1 MTDNQAIVPVHVA
14 VIMDGNGRWAKQR
27 GLPRSEGHRAGAEA
41 VKRLADSALAV
52 GIRYVTLF
60 CFSTENWKR
69 PTAEIKSLFSLF
81 DEYLGL
87 NVTSFREK
95 GINLAHIGKIDSLP
109 AMLQKKLKNVE
120 AGNIPPEKEK
130 LRLIL
135 ALNYGSRDEIADA
148 VRSIA
153 DRVQKGLMKPSDV
166 SVETVS
172 RAMYM
177 PDVPDPDLLI
187 RTSGELRISNFLLWQ
202 SAYTEFHFT
211 DTLWP
216 DFSDADLKAA
226 LTDFSGRKRRFGKL

>member
-1 MTDNQAIVPVHVA
+1 
-14 VIMDGNGRWAKQR
+14 MDGNGRWAKQR

-41 VKRLADSALAV
+41 VRRLADSALAAGV
-52 GIRYVTLF
+52 RYVTLF

-69 PTAEIKSLFSLF
+69 PSAEIKSLFSLF
-81 DEYLGL
+81 DEYLGR
-87 NVTSFREK
+87 NVDSFREK
-95 GINLAHIGKIDSLP
+95 GINLAHIGRIDSLP
-109 AMLQKKLKNVE
+109 ALLQTKLKKVESENV
-120 AGNIPPEKEK
+120 PPEREK
-130 LRLIL
+130 LLLIL
-135 ALNYGSRDEIADA
+135 ALNYGARDEIADA

-153 DRVQKGLMKPSDV
+153 DRVQKGTLKPSDI

-202 SAYTEFHFT
+202 SAYTEFYFT

-226 LTDFSGRKRRFGKL
+226 LADFSGRKRRFGNV

>member
-1 MTDNQAIVPVHVA
+1 
-14 VIMDGNGRWAKQR
+14 MDGNGRWAKQR

-41 VKRLADSALAV
+41 VRRLADSALAAGV
-52 GIRYVTLF
+52 RYVTLF

-69 PTAEIKSLFSLF
+69 PSAEIKSLFSLF
-81 DEYLGL
+81 DEYLGR
-87 NVTSFREK
+87 NVDSFREK
-95 GINLAHIGKIDSLP
+95 GINLAHIGRIDSLP
-109 AMLQKKLKNVE
+109 ALLQTKLKKVESENV
-120 AGNIPPEKEK
+120 PPEREK
-130 LRLIL
+130 LLLIL
-135 ALNYGSRDEIADA
+135 ALNYGARDEIADA

-153 DRVQKGLMKPSDV
+153 DRVQKGTLKPSDI

-202 SAYTEFHFT
+202 SAYAEFYFT

-226 LTDFSGRKRRFGKL
+226 LADFSGRKRRFGNV

>member
-1 MTDNQAIVPVHVA
+1 
-14 VIMDGNGRWAKQR
+14 MDGNGRWAKQR

-41 VKRLADSALAV
+41 VRRLADSALAAGV
-52 GIRYVTLF
+52 RYVTLF

-69 PTAEIKSLFSLF
+69 PSAEIKSLFSLF
-81 DEYLGL
+81 DEYLGR
-87 NVTSFREK
+87 NVDSFREK
-95 GINLAHIGKIDSLP
+95 GINLAHIGRIDSLP
-109 AMLQKKLKNVE
+109 ALLQAKLKKAESENV
-120 AGNIPPEKEK
+120 PPEREK
-130 LRLIL
+130 LLLIL
-135 ALNYGSRDEIADA
+135 ALNYGARDEIADA

-153 DRVQKGLMKPSDV
+153 DRVQKGTLKPSDI

-202 SAYTEFHFT
+202 SAYAEFYFT

-226 LTDFSGRKRRFGKL
+226 LADFSGRKRRFGNV